1 MKKKLKIRNY
11 LLLFTTFLLIASSC
25 KKDGGDKITDIEGNV
40 YTSVTIG
47 TQVWMV
53 ENLKTTKYNDGTA
66 IPMVTDNTEWSNAKA
81 PAYCWYNNDI
91 SNKDTYGALYNW
103 YVGNTGKLCP
113 AGWHV
118 PSYDE
123 WSILEVFL
131 GEDSGVGNKLKEEGT
146 VHWNSP
152 NAEATNETGFTGLP
166 GGHRNPQAN
175 GEFNHIRI
183 IGYFWSSSESDE
195 YDFDGQ
201 FRALLSESRGLGAG
215 SNVKG
220 YGYSVR
226 CLKD

>member
-11 LLLFTTFLLIASSC
+11 LLLFTAFLLIASSC
-25 KKDGGDKITDIEGNV
+25 KKDEGDKITDIEGNV

-47 TQVWMV
+47 TQVWMA
-53 ENLKTTKYNDGTA
+53 ENLKTTKYNDGTD
-66 IPMVTDNTEWSNAKA
+66 IPMVTDNTAWSNAHT

-91 SNKDTYGALYNW
+91 SNKDIYGALYNW
-103 YVGNTGKLCP
+103 YVGITEKLCP

-118 PSYDE
+118 PSWDE
-123 WSILEVFL
+123 WRILEVFL
-131 GEDSGVGNKLKEEGT
+131 GEDSGVGNKLKEAGT

-175 GEFNHIRI
+175 GEFNYIRI
-183 IGYFWSSSESDE
+183 SGFFWSSSGSDE
-195 YDFDGQ
+195 YDSDGR
-201 FRALLSESRGLGAG
+201 FRALVSVSRNLGSG